1 MLTVAVPDSTSTIV
15 NASTFCI
22 ASTSF
27 NPEKFNTLLQ
37 VMIKRYLE
45 NLDPTKALEVYLSI
59 HTTGNY
65 QTFQEVSF
73 PDSSVAAEG
82 SVLKELSDILGPETV
97 IRDVVYSLEQ
107 SNNQTVKIQCIGYSL
122 ECNAVEKESDYFL

>member
-1 MLTVAVPDSTSTIV
+1 MLTTTVPDTTSTVV

-37 VMIKRYLE
+37 LMIKRYLE
-45 NLDPTKALEVYLSI
+45 NLDPTKALEAYLSI

-65 QTFQEVSF
+65 QNFQEASF

-82 SVLKELSDILGPETV
+82 SVLKELSDILGPEV
-97 IRDVVYSLEQ
+97 VMGAIVYSLLQ
-107 SNNQTVKIQCIGYSL
+107 INN
-122 ECNAVEKESDYFL
+122 